1 VRRRLLTLQSELP
14 GELVGR
20 TEAEI
25 ERIVSEQIEQTLREF
40 RVDQAVSVSSATRL
54 TGKFA

>member
-1 VRRRLLTLQSELP
+1 LLTLQSELP

>member
-1 VRRRLLTLQSELP
+1 MSLWLQSELP

-25 ERIVSEQIEQTLREF
+25 ERIVSEQIEQTLRDLARPEIF
-40 RVDQAVSVSSATRL
+40 S
-54 TGKFA
+54 